1 MLMIKLCKINKEL
14 APLIMDSML
23 NRRNITYNFRNLQ
36 MFQSERKITIFYG
49 LKTLSY
55 RSPQLSLVLKE
66 IKQRNTIIFK
76 KIT

>member
-1 MLMIKLCKINKEL
+1 MIKLCKINKEL

>member
-1 MLMIKLCKINKEL
+1 MLMIKLYKINNEL
-14 APLIMDSML
+14 APLTMDSML

>member
-1 MLMIKLCKINKEL
+1 MIKLCKINKEL

-49 LKTLSY
+49 LKTLRY
-55 RSPQLSLVLKE
+55 RSPQLSLV
-66 IKQRNTIIFK
+66 
-76 KIT
+76 